1 MRASASAW
9 TEWAKNMSAVLG
21 PVLSHCCLSDC
32 SQCLPTKPM
41 SLFLSLSSP
50 LFSICLYFFLSI
62 VPSLNTLSLLP
73 IPCMFSS
80 LPSLCPR
87 TARSYGRR
95 RGNTLPSLL
104 FVSVFAQ
111 VKLGGGG
118 WNLLNVCLILLWLDD
133 VLLIHTLLWII
144 VYIIITVYNYV
155 GGKETFKRSFPNM
168 GLQCYFPVLV
178 FLVFLSKRRKSLD
191 NHLTFCLNHCGFH
204 A

>member
-1 MRASASAW
+1 
-9 TEWAKNMSAVLG
+9 MSAHKTHVS
-21 PVLSHCCLSDC
+21 VS
-32 SQCLPTKPM
+32 LP
-41 SLFLSLSSP
+41 LL
-50 LFSICLYFFLSI
+50 SICLSFFLSI

-155 GGKETFKRSFPNM
+155 GGKETFLNVRFLTWGFSVIFLFLCFWFSF
-168 GLQCYFPVLV
+168 
-178 FLVFLSKRRKSLD
+178 SKRRKSLD